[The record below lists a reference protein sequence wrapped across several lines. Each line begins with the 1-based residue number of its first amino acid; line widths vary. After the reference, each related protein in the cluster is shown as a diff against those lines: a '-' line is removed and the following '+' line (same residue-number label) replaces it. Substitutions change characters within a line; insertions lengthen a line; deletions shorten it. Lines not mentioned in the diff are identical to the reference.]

1 MTLVSAMRALDID
14 LTYTRIGFV
23 VGPLILAAGITVNIL
38 LDAVLILFG
47 VALTTG
53 LVVQIV
59 NVKKAKKPIK

>member
-1 MTLVSAMRALDID
+1 MRALNID

-23 VGPLILAAGITVNIL
+23 VGALILAAGITVNIL
-38 LDAVLILFG
+38 QDAVLILFG